1 MRGFSTGRRSGKGL
15 IRQRPASP
23 MPCPTIAARKK
34 PVEDWMAY
42 ELLRK
47 IAGASL
53 PMTLSSQADI
63 ERLRILR
70 DAGYVKADLPP
81 EGAPS
86 ASAVVI
92 ALTPLGRTAMRYFG
106 GG

>member
-1 MRGFSTGRRSGKGL
+1 
-15 IRQRPASP
+15 
-23 MPCPTIAARKK
+23 
-34 PVEDWMAY
+34 
-42 ELLRK
+42 
-47 IAGASL
+47 L
-53 PMTLSSQADI
+53 PMTLSAQSDI

-86 ASAVVI
+86 ATALVI

>member
-1 MRGFSTGRRSGKGL
+1 
-15 IRQRPASP
+15 
-23 MPCPTIAARKK
+23 
-34 PVEDWMAY
+34 MAY

-53 PMTLSSQADI
+53 PMTLSAQSDI

-70 DAGYVKADLPP
+70 DVGYVKADLPP

-86 ASAVVI
+86 ATALVI

>member
-1 MRGFSTGRRSGKGL
+1 
-15 IRQRPASP
+15 
-23 MPCPTIAARKK
+23 
-34 PVEDWMAY
+34 MAY

-53 PMTLSSQADI
+53 PMTLSSEADI
-63 ERLRILR
+63 ENLRILR

-81 EGAPS
+81 EGVPS

-106 GG
+106 SG

>member
-1 MRGFSTGRRSGKGL
+1 
-15 IRQRPASP
+15 
-23 MPCPTIAARKK
+23 
-34 PVEDWMAY
+34 MAY

-53 PMTLSSQADI
+53 PMTLDSQADI
-63 ERLRILR
+63 ENLRILR

-81 EGAPS
+81 EGASS
-86 ASAVVI
+86 ASAIVT

-106 GG
+106 AG

>member
-1 MRGFSTGRRSGKGL
+1 
-15 IRQRPASP
+15 
-23 MPCPTIAARKK
+23 
-34 PVEDWMAY
+34 MAY

-53 PMTLSSQADI
+53 PMTLDSRADI
-63 ERLRILR
+63 ENLRILR
-70 DAGYVKADLPP
+70 DAGYVKADFEPP
-81 EGAPS
+81 GTAPP
-86 ASAVVI
+86 AAVVI

>member
-1 MRGFSTGRRSGKGL
+1 
-15 IRQRPASP
+15 
-23 MPCPTIAARKK
+23 
-34 PVEDWMAY
+34 MAY

-53 PMTLSSQADI
+53 PMTLNSQADI
-63 ERLRILR
+63 EKLRILR
-70 DAGYVKADLPP
+70 DAGYVKADFEPP
-81 EGAPS
+81 GTHTPA
-86 ASAVVI
+86 AIVT

>member
-1 MRGFSTGRRSGKGL
+1 
-15 IRQRPASP
+15 
-23 MPCPTIAARKK
+23 
-34 PVEDWMAY
+34 MAY

-53 PMTLSSQADI
+53 PMTLSSHADI
-63 ERLRILR
+63 ERLRVLR

-86 ASAVVI
+86 ISAVVI

>member
-1 MRGFSTGRRSGKGL
+1 
-15 IRQRPASP
+15 
-23 MPCPTIAARKK
+23 
-34 PVEDWMAY
+34 MAY

-53 PMTLSSQADI
+53 PMTLDSEADI
-63 ERLRILR
+63 ENLRVLR
-70 DAGYVKADLPP
+70 DAGYVKADFEPRGTEPP
-81 EGAPS
+81 C
-86 ASAVVI
+86 AVVT

>member
-1 MRGFSTGRRSGKGL
+1 
-15 IRQRPASP
+15 
-23 MPCPTIAARKK
+23 
-34 PVEDWMAY
+34 MAY

-53 PMTLSSQADI
+53 PMTLSSEADI
-63 ERLRILR
+63 ENLRILR

-81 EGAPS
+81 EGVPS